1 MPIGATNSDV
11 ETCKEQLRK
20 PQVCTANKKG
30 VQNQTIITEP
40 QLKEM
45 IWAFEKRFWLILT
58 REFFARNTSSYQ
70 HAAKCVTF
78 QSTKHNFLT
87 TNFCF

>member
-1 MPIGATNSDV
+1 MGTNNSDV
-11 ETCKEQLRK
+11 ETCRNNLENPKYVLQI
-20 PQVCTANKKG
+20 KKG
-30 VQNQTIITEP
+30 VRNQTIITEP

-70 HAAKCVTF
+70 HAAKYVTF